1 VTEKQTL
8 GLIKKQKS
16 RKFEIVFENGETKTV
31 ELILEGDKVYYNV
44 ELALGLVARVYL
56 NLSMCQ
62 LKAAS

>member
-1 VTEKQTL
+1 MTEKQTL
-8 GLIKKQKS
+8 GLIKRQKS

-31 ELILEGDKVYYNV
+31 ELILEDDKVYYNV
-44 ELALGLVARVYL
+44 DLALGLVARVYL

>member
-1 VTEKQTL
+1 MTEKQTI

-16 RKFEIVFENGETKTV
+16 RKFEIVFESGETKIV
-31 ELILEGDKVYYNV
+31 ELFFDKEKVYYNV
-44 ELALGLVARVYL
+44 DLALGLVARVYL

>member
-1 VTEKQTL
+1 MTEKQTL

>member
-1 VTEKQTL
+1 MTEKQTL
-8 GLIKKQKS
+8 GLIKRQKS

-31 ELILEGDKVYYNV
+31 ELILEDDKVYYNV
-44 ELALGLVARVYL
+44 DLAMGLVARVYL